1 MEDGPPPKILM
12 TRVAD
17 DLRLELAYGGG
28 TDKAFLFGGTE
39 EEVLIEI
46 DNARISSMGLS
57 FQEIA
62 NRVQALDNKRP
73 IGVFTDKSSEILV
86 KSKDN
91 FRTIQEIEDL
101 PIETFDGTE
110 IVRLGDIAS
119 VKKTPRIPSEEIIYV
134 DGQPAIL
141 IQVLS
146 LIHI

>member
-57 FQEIA
+57 F
-62 NRVQALDNKRP
+62 
-73 IGVFTDKSSEILV
+73 
-86 KSKDN
+86 
-91 FRTIQEIEDL
+91 
-101 PIETFDGTE
+101 
-110 IVRLGDIAS
+110 
-119 VKKTPRIPSEEIIYV
+119 KK
-134 DGQPAIL
+134 
-141 IQVLS
+141 
-146 LIHI
+146 